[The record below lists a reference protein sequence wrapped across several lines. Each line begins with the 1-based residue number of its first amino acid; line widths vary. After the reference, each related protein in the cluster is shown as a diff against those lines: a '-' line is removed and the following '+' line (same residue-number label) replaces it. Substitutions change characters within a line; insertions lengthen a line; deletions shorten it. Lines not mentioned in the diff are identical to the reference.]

1 MQRRMTKLGKNEEF
15 FLRAQQCIPGG
26 VNSPV
31 RAFKKVGGTPRFI
44 IKGQGPYMFD
54 AEGKRYIDH
63 VLSWGPLIL
72 GHCHP
77 EVISAVK
84 EQVNSGTSYG
94 APTELEIL
102 MAEEICN
109 AIPSIEQVRFVNSGT
124 EATMSAIRLARA
136 YTKRKTIVKF
146 EGCYHG
152 HVDSL
157 LAKAGSGAMT
167 FSLPD
172 SSGVPSEI
180 TAATA
185 VLKYNDIAGFKSF
198 MDKNGESVA
207 AVIVE
212 PVAGNMG
219 VVLPE
224 KGFLETLRQSTLE
237 NKALLIFDEVITGF
251 RLCYGGFQDI
261 LGIRP
266 DITCLGKIIGGG
278 MPVGAFGA
286 SRDIMSMLAPSGPVY
301 QAGTL
306 SGNPV
311 AMAAGLATLKVLKRE
326 NPYPELEKTMA
337 EFSNEV
343 LDIAKSAGLAFT
355 INHIGSMAGLFF
367 NKGPVKGLDTVM
379 QSDTQAYADLFHYLL
394 DQGIYIAPS
403 PFEAFFISTAHVQDV
418 MGKTIYAMKEYVMS
432 QA

>member
-1 MQRRMTKLGKNEEF
+1 MKRNEDLF
-15 FLRAQQCIPGG
+15 TRARNTIPGG

-44 IKGQGPYMFD
+44 AKGNGPYMFD
-54 AEGKRYIDH
+54 VEGNVYVDH

-77 EVISAVK
+77 EVVSAVK
-84 EQVNSGTSYG
+84 AQVDAGTSFG
-94 APTELEIL
+94 APTELEVL

-109 AIPSIEQVRFVNSGT
+109 AIPSIEKVRFVNSGT

-136 YTKRKTIVKF
+136 YTKRSLIVKF

-172 SSGVPSEI
+172 SSGVPREI
-180 TAATA
+180 TSTTA
-185 VLKYNDIAGFKSF
+185 VLKYNDIRGFNLF
-198 MDKNGESVA
+198 MDENGDKVA

-237 NKALLIFDEVITGF
+237 HKALLILDEVITGF
-251 RLCYGGFQDI
+251 RLCFGGFQNI
-261 LGIRP
+261 VGINP

-278 MPVGAFGA
+278 MPVGAFGGR
-286 SRDIMSMLAPSGPVY
+286 SDIMSMLAPDGPVY

-326 NPYPELEKTMA
+326 NPYPILEKTMD
-337 EFSNEV
+337 EFVDEITGAANKAG
-343 LDIAKSAGLAFT
+343 IALSV
-355 INHIGSMAGLFF
+355 NHKGSMAGLFF
-367 NKGPVKGLDTVM
+367 NEGPVNSFDVVIE
-379 QSDTQAYADLFHYLL
+379 SDTKTYSSLFHHMLER
-394 DQGIYIAPS
+394 GVYIAPS
-403 PFEAFFISTAHVQDV
+403 PFEAFFISNAHTQDA
-418 MGKTIYAMKEYVMS
+418 MGKTIDGMKEYIMTRV
-432 QA
+432 